1 MFRQSILKST
11 INCQITPSPQRQQ
24 RTYSS
29 AKQIRRSGGCGYSR
43 YQQSAP
49 PLCARCSS
57 WWAPC
62 QTGHFPPAP
71 PRNQCDSRTPLIDT
85 ERNRQRQAIRPT
97 SFYII
102 KLNEITFFVQREQ
115 FFFFFFLLTPWR
127 DVPKFLKT
135 VLERSLDF
143 SLLLT
148 ILKCLFDRLDTG
160 DDLCQVSEGG
170 VWTSHHLKERPNG
183 CSNLS

>member
-1 MFRQSILKST
+1 MFEFLQQGNMFRQSILKST

-24 RTYSS
+24 RTCSS

-71 PRNQCDSRTPLIDT
+71 PRNQCDSLTPLRDT

-115 FFFFFFLLTPWR
+115 FFFTNSVEGR
-127 DVPKFLKT
+127 GK
-135 VLERSLDF
+135 
-143 SLLLT
+143 
-148 ILKCLFDRLDTG
+148 ILK
-160 DDLCQVSEGG
+160 
-170 VWTSHHLKERPNG
+170 NG
-183 CSNLS
+183 PRTFSRFLSPTYHP